1 MNKNIWATFFHKI
14 STNDAPQHGMCPAGA
29 NSWCGFNKAK
39 AENKTYE
46 HKDSL
51 PYDVMVEIKS
61 IYRALTQ
68 TELLHGHTQ
77 NPNESF
83 NNVWAK
89 IPMRVFVRLDTL
101 RLGIYDAVLSFN
113 EGHSSKLDI
122 YKKLGLSLCA
132 KSVDALQEMD
142 IVRQRKSDKAAER
155 ITKEARQARRKRR
168 LMQEEDEEI
177 ADDPQYGA
185 GLF

>member
-1 MNKNIWATFFHKI
+1 M
-14 STNDAPQHGMCPAGA
+14 
-29 NSWCGFNKAK
+29 
-39 AENKTYE
+39 
-46 HKDSL
+46 
-51 PYDVMVEIKS
+51 
-61 IYRALTQ
+61 
-68 TELLHGHTQ
+68 
-77 NPNESF
+77 
-83 NNVWAK
+83 
-89 IPMRVFVRLDTL
+89 
-101 RLGIYDAVLSFN
+101 SFN

-132 KSVDALQEMD
+132 KSVDALREMD
-142 IVRQRKSDKAAER
+142 IVRQRKSDKAAES

>member
-1 MNKNIWATFFHKI
+1 
-14 STNDAPQHGMCPAGA
+14 MCPAGA
-29 NSWCGFNKAK
+29 DSWCGFNKAK
-39 AENKTYE
+39 SENKTYE

-51 PYDVMVEIKS
+51 SYDVMVEIKS

-68 TELLHGHTQ
+68 TELLKKCLHGHTQ

-83 NNVWAK
+83 NNVVWAK
-89 IPMRVFVRLDTL
+89 IPKRVFMRLDTL
-101 RLGIYDAVLSFN
+101 RLGIYDAVLFFN

-122 YKKLGLSLCA
+122 YKKLGLSLRA
-132 KSVDALQEMD
+132 KSVDALREMD
-142 IVRQRKSDKAAER
+142 IVRQRKSDKAAES
-155 ITKEARQARRKRR
+155 ITKKARKARRKRR
-168 LMQEEDEEI
+168 LMQEEDEEV